1 MITPDV
7 KTYIA
12 KFEIVGVP
20 LSDIESIMTNMFG
33 FMVDDRCEPIHPG
46 NMGLVFE
53 GVKEVTNA
61 QLVQE
66 IHHKV
71 STKIKK
77 FHFGAKVKSK
87 WTLIASTRPTFSDI
101 KPVECGDKF

>member
-12 KFEIVGVP
+12 KFVITGVP
-20 LSDIESIMTNMFG
+20 TNDIENIMTDMFG
-33 FMVDDRCEPIHPG
+33 FMVDDRCQPMHPG
-46 NMGLVFE
+46 DRGVVFE
-53 GVKEVTNA
+53 GVKEVSEA

-66 IHHKV
+66 IHQRV
-71 STKIKK
+71 SMRIKK

-87 WTLIASTRPTFSDI
+87 WTLIASTRPTFADI